1 MDCSSPGSSAHG
13 ISQARIL
20 EWVAICSSRGSSW
33 ARGRTCVSCIGRWIL
48 YHWATREA
56 QWIACLPS
64 KYHSWTC
71 NLLSEAVFTWNINS
85 FIKHFEDPAKITND
99 LSVSTF
105 FFPEKCKAIG
115 NSTSSLTT
123 VCSLHFIQWEWFYGT
138 AFKTRIFKPLE
149 NFQILWV
156 LSRKGVRDWIIC
168 VSASVLFHPHFG
180 VSASNTLSVV
190 SSLVLYSSWHLEY
203 TGDEDRS
210 KVSSTHTRW
219 TVFEV
224 VCKRTFCISE
234 NIKTLG
240 RSFSLGIVE

>member
-123 VCSLHFIQWEWFYGT
+123 VCLCISFSENDFMEPLLKQEFSSLWRTSRSFGYLAGKESGT
-138 AFKTRIFKPLE
+138 E
-149 NFQILWV
+149 
-156 LSRKGVRDWIIC
+156 LSV
-168 VSASVLFHPHFG
+168 SVLQCSFI
-180 VSASNTLSVV
+180 LI
-190 SSLVLYSSWHLEY
+190 LESQLL
-203 TGDEDRS
+203 TPFLLFLPLCFILPD
-210 KVSSTHTRW
+210 T
-219 TVFEV
+219 
-224 VCKRTFCISE
+224 
-234 NIKTLG
+234 
-240 RSFSLGIVE
+240 